1 MKLKILGA
9 KTYLGITM
17 ALTFLSLTNSVI
29 TRMNEVELTSSNFTS
44 SRGVQT
50 QCKNAVNEAIR
61 YINQRE
67 FGYSFNHSTNSSTLV
82 AGQTRYSLPTNTK
95 SIDYST
101 ARIKKDSDLNVSGN
115 SLTTLNYNEY
125 IKNGLADQEDDVVA
139 TTLNGSHSNSVA
151 TLTLTSTTGLDST
164 GTVHIGGEQV
174 TYTGVSGND
183 ITGCTRGANSTTAAT
198 HADGV
203 AVTQFEDGG
212 VPRSIVRTPDN
223 NYLLHPY
230 PDKAYTLNFDYF
242 TFPSDLSAHGDT
254 TTIPD
259 RFAPV
264 IVDGATA
271 YVYQYR
277 GELNQYQL
285 NFERFEQ
292 GIKNM
297 QSLLINKF
305 EYVRSTVVLRPRGS
319 ANFMSGVI

>member
-1 MKLKILGA
+1 
-9 KTYLGITM
+9 M
-17 ALTFLSLTNSVI
+17 ALTFLSLSNSVI
-29 TRMNEVELTSSNFTS
+29 TRMNEVGLTSSTFTDA
-44 SRGVQT
+44 RGVQI

-67 FGYSFNHSTNSSTLV
+67 FGYSFNHASNSSTLV
-82 AGQTRYSLPTNTK
+82 AGQTRYSLPTSTK

-101 ARIKKDSDLNVSGN
+101 ARIKKDTDLNVSGN

-125 IKNGLADQEDDVVA
+125 IQNGLADQEDDVAA
-139 TTLNGSHSNSVA
+139 TTLNGSHSASVT
-151 TLTLTSTTGLDST
+151 TLTLTSTTDFDAS
-164 GTVHIGGEQV
+164 GTVHIGSEQV
-174 TYTGVSGND
+174 SYTAISGND
-183 ITGCTRGANSTTAAT
+183 ITGCTRGANSTTAAI
-198 HADGV
+198 HADDV

-230 PDKAYTLNFDYF
+230 PDKAYTLAFDFY
-242 TFPSDLSAHGDT
+242 TFPSNLSAHGDT
-254 TTIPD
+254 TSIPE

-264 IVDGATA
+264 IIDGATA
-271 YVYQYR
+271 FVYQYR
-277 GELNQYQL
+277 GEMQQYQL

-319 ANFMSGVI
+319 ISFMSGVIS

>member
-1 MKLKILGA
+1 
-9 KTYLGITM
+9 M
-17 ALTFLSLTNSVI
+17 ALTFLSLTNSTI
-29 TRMNEVELTSSNFTS
+29 TRMNEVELTSTTFTNA
-44 SRGVQT
+44 RGVQT
-50 QCKNAVNEAIR
+50 QCKNAVNESIR

-67 FGYSFNHSTNSSTLV
+67 FGYSFNHATNSSTLV
-82 AGQTRYSLPTNTK
+82 AGQTRYTIPTSTK

-125 IKNGLADQEDDVVA
+125 IQNGLADQEDDVIA
-139 TTLNGSHSNSVA
+139 TTLNGSHSSSVI
-151 TLTLTSTTGLDST
+151 TLTLTSTTGLDT
-164 GTVHIGGEQV
+164 AGTVHIGGEQV
-174 TYTGVSGND
+174 TYTGILGND

-198 HADGV
+198 HSSGV

-230 PDKAYTLNFDYF
+230 PDKAYTLAFDFY
-242 TFPSDLSAHGDT
+242 TFPSNLSAHDDT
-254 TTIPD
+254 TSIPD

-264 IVDGATA
+264 IVDGASA

-277 GELNQYQL
+277 GEMQQYQL
-285 NFERFEQ
+285 NFARFEQ

-319 ANFMSGVI
+319 VNFMSGVI

>member
-1 MKLKILGA
+1 
-9 KTYLGITM
+9 M

-44 SRGVQT
+44 ARGVQI
-50 QCKNAVNEAIR
+50 QCKNAVNESIR

-67 FGYSFNHSTNSSTLV
+67 FGYSFNHATNSSSLV
-82 AGQTRYSLPTNTK
+82 AGQSRYSVPTSTK

-101 ARIKKDSDLNVSGN
+101 ARIKKDSDLNVAGN
-115 SLTTLNYNEY
+115 SLSTLNYNEY
-125 IKNGLADQEDDVVA
+125 IEKDYANQEDDVVA
-139 TTLNGSHSNSVA
+139 TTLNGSHSDSVA
-151 TLTLTSTTGLDST
+151 TLTLASTTGLDST
-164 GTVHIGGEQV
+164 GTVHIGSEQV
-174 TYTGVSGND
+174 TYTGVLGND

-212 VPRSIVRTPDN
+212 VPRSIIRTPDN

-230 PDKAYTLNFDYF
+230 PDKAYTLTFDYY

-254 TTIPD
+254 TTVPE

-264 IVDGATA
+264 VVDGATA
-271 YVYQYR
+271 FVYQYR
-277 GELNQYQL
+277 GEVNQYQL

-297 QSLLINKF
+297 QSLLINKY
-305 EYVRSTVVLRPRGS
+305 EYLRSTVVSAPRNS
-319 ANFMSGVI
+319 SNFMSGVI

>member
-1 MKLKILGA
+1 
-9 KTYLGITM
+9 M

-44 SRGVQT
+44 ARGVQI
-50 QCKNAVNEAIR
+50 QCKNAVNESIR

-67 FGYSFNHSTNSSTLV
+67 FGYSFNHASNSSTLI
-82 AGQTRYSLPTNTK
+82 AGQARYTAPTSTK

-101 ARIKKDSDLNVSGN
+101 ARIKKDTDLNVTGN
-115 SLTTLNYNEY
+115 NLSTLNYNEY
-125 IKNGLADQEDDVVA
+125 IDKDYANNEDDVFA
-139 TTLNGSHSNSVA
+139 TTLNGSHSSSVT
-151 TLTLTSTTGLDST
+151 TLTLTTTTGIDAT
-164 GTVHIGGEQV
+164 GTVHIGSEQV
-174 TYTGVSGND
+174 TYTGVLGND

-198 HADGV
+198 HADDV

-230 PDKAYTLNFDYF
+230 PDKAYTLAFDFY
-242 TFPSDLSAHGDT
+242 TFPADLSAHGDT
-254 TTIPD
+254 TTVPD

-264 IVDGATA
+264 IVDGATSF
-271 YVYQYR
+271 VYQYR

-285 NFERFEQ
+285 NFSRFEQ

-297 QSLLINKF
+297 QSLLINK
-305 EYVRSTVVLRPRGS
+305 YDYIRSTVINRPRGS
-319 ANFMSGVI
+319 TNFMSGVS